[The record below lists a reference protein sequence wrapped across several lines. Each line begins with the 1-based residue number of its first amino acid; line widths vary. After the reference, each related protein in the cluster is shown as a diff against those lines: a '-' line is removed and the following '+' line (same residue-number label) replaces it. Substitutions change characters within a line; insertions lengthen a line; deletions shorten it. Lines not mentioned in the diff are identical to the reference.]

1 MDIQGYILDHWQ
13 AKMKP
18 ETPVIIIYDK
28 EGVYYDL
35 LPIAIEKGF
44 KVIDTTK
51 GALHARLSASRF
63 WCNDLSIDKNVQMI
77 IYRQRPMPTNNRSWV
92 EEPFSCFM
100 KSACIFPY
108 GLHKTL
114 MKIFAEHF
122 YPLSNKTW
130 TNFLQMALLHLI

>member
-51 GALHARLSASRF
+51 GCLFYEECLHI
-63 WCNDLSIDKNVQMI
+63 SIWSTR
-77 IYRQRPMPTNNRSWV
+77 Y
-92 EEPFSCFM
+92 
-100 KSACIFPY
+100 
-108 GLHKTL
+108 L
-114 MKIFAEHF
+114 
-122 YPLSNKTW
+122 
-130 TNFLQMALLHLI
+130 